1 MGDNLFSLSVYRR
14 GIYQTKQPAIQLQPF
29 TLLDSQRN
37 IKIAKT
43 RDERQKWRTSLY
55 MFVGLACAVFI
66 LNTGL
71 LTWIVRTRGTN
82 DGVGI
87 LYEASCDMT
96 EKVNIGIHLLI
107 NILSSALLSA
117 SNYCMQCLSAP
128 TRPEVEEA
136 HRKGYW
142 LDIGIPSLHNVVS
155 SSLARRKKLCWWI
168 LALSSLPLH
177 LW

>member
-1 MGDNLFSLSVYRR
+1 MSQAEQRHIRL
-14 GIYQTKQPAIQLQPF
+14 PF
-29 TLLDSQRN
+29 IPNDSSK
-37 IKIAKT
+37 KIDIPKT
-43 RDERQKWRTSLY
+43 REERQKWRTSLY
-55 MFVGLACAVFI
+55 MSMGLACAVLI
-66 LNTGL
+66 LNTGFL
-71 LTWIVRTRGTN
+71 AWILRTRGTN

-96 EKVNIGIHLLI
+96 KKTSISIHLLI

-128 TRPEVEEA
+128 TRPEVKEA
-136 HRKGYW
+136 HRKGHW

-155 SSLARRKKLCWWI
+155 SSFAMRKKLCWWI
-168 LALSSLPLH
+168 LAISSLPLH